1 MKRLLIPSLLSIC
14 LIVPVFS
21 QPKPYSVKLILGT
34 LGSATLEG
42 EYLNITN
49 YWDAEKIRPDR
60 DNTAGLEAAV
70 EFGYEFVPNITLAL
84 GVSYLNKGIN
94 GEYGQF
100 THPSTTGYTGSLTY
114 HPEFSTSLFAAYL
127 SLSYAIP
134 LRDAFGISIFG
145 GGGYYF
151 GNMTILEE
159 GQVVQNPEESPGFGY
174 FANRYKSKVSTPGF
188 HAGASFDLNV
198 NEGVILFIEGVYRM
212 VEFKDFDSKSRAARE
227 IEGLIP
233 DNPNVAKNTF
243 MYANSFADSNIYGD
257 ILYNLTAMSFK
268 GLEFRGGM
276 KIRF

>member
-1 MKRLLIPSLLSIC
+1 MKRLLISCLLSVC
-14 LIVPVFS
+14 LLSPAFS
-21 QPKPYSVKLILGT
+21 QSKPYSVKVILGT
-34 LGSATLEG
+34 LGSAALEG
-42 EYLNITN
+42 EYLNLTN

-60 DNTAGLEAAV
+60 DNSAGLEAAV
-70 EFGYEFVPNITLAL
+70 EFGYEFIPNFTMAL
-84 GVSYLNKGIN
+84 GASYLNKGLN

-100 THPSTTGYTGSLTY
+100 THPSATGHTGSLTY

-159 GQVVQNPEESPGFGY
+159 GQVVQNPEESPGFSY
-174 FANRYKSKVSTPGF
+174 FDNRYKSKVSAPGF

-198 NEGVILFIEGVYRM
+198 NEGVILFIEAVYRM
-212 VEFKDFDSKSRAARE
+212 VEFKDFDSISRAASE
-227 IEGLIP
+227 IEDLLP

-243 MYANSFADSNIYGD
+243 MYANSIEESDFYGD
-257 ILYNLTAMSFK
+257 ILYNLTTMSFK